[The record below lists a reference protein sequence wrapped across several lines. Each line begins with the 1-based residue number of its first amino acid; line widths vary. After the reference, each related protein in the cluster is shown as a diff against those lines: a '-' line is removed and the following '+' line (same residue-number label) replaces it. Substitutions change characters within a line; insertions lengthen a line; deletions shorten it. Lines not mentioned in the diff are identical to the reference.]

1 MMSLTL
7 FTPFLD
13 VAKSRA
19 ARLSISVSDA
29 QSLRP
34 LSPGA
39 RAAKPRHS
47 PDVFCF
53 VGNAHRAFPTKQN
66 TSGECRGRE
75 QAIVME
81 VRQALC
87 DRVICL
93 EDDHVGCTVSR
104 PTFHVKRKRDTRPA
118 QPRYS
123 MLQPR
128 LPARS
133 EPGSLARAPGRLA
146 SIRAR
151 SRRALLAS
159 ACTACVES
167 TRLPDAARPGPR

>member
-19 ARLSISVSDA
+19 ARLSRRVLA
-29 QSLRP
+29 RQS
-34 LSPGA
+34 
-39 RAAKPRHS
+39 RANH
-47 PDVFCF
+47 VFCF
-53 VGNAHRAFPTKQN
+53 VGNALRAFPTKQN

-123 MLQPR
+123 MLQ
-128 LPARS
+128 
-133 EPGSLARAPGRLA
+133 
-146 SIRAR
+146 
-151 SRRALLAS
+151 
-159 ACTACVES
+159 
-167 TRLPDAARPGPR
+167 